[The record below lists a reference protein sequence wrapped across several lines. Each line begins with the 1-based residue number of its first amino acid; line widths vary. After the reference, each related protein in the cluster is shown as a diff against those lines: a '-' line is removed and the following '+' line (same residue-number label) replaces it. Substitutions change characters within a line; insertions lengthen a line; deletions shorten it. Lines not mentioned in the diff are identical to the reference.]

1 MPYVSLQSLNFPD
14 RSIRHQNFLGEI
26 SQIQSDLDRH
36 DATFQIRDGAGLG
49 DLVMLRSLNF
59 PLHVLRHQD
68 FRVKL
73 HEYNPPIFAPPE
85 SGLGQRPETPEE
97 RLLREDASFFMVP
110 GLADSSGVSFRSL
123 NFPDRFLRHRDF
135 HLFVEAVNDDLGH
148 KDSTFRLIEP
158 FALPEPIIV
167 H

>member
-1 MPYVSLQSLNFPD
+1 MPYRSLESVNFED
-14 RSIRHQNFLGEI
+14 RFIRHQNFLGEL

-36 DATFQIRDGAGLG
+36 DATFQIGDGAGIG
-49 DLVMLRSLNF
+49 DLVRLRSLNF

-73 HEYNPPIFAPPE
+73 HEFNPPLFGPSP
-85 SGLGQRPETPEE
+85 RPETPEE
-97 RLLREDASFFMVP
+97 RLLREDTSFFMIH
-110 GLADSSGVSFRSL
+110 GLADPSAVSFRSF

-135 HLFVEAVNDDLGH
+135 HLFVEPVDSALGRS
-148 KDSTFRLIEP
+148 DATFHLRDP
-158 FALPEPIIV
+158 FVLPDPIVI

>member
-73 HEYNPPIFAPPE
+73 HEYNPPIFAPPNRDWANVRRRRR
-85 SGLGQRPETPEE
+85 SVCCAKTQAFSWYP
-97 RLLREDASFFMVP
+97 ASQTS
-110 GLADSSGVSFRSL
+110 LAS
-123 NFPDRFLRHRDF
+123 RFAH
-135 HLFVEAVNDDLGH
+135 
-148 KDSTFRLIEP
+148 
-158 FALPEPIIV
+158 
-167 H
+167 